1 MSVTWALCFLTH
13 SIISGL
19 VTPYTSTASLLIT
32 SPLFTVLTTGAP
44 VGAKDVGRGIPA
56 TRVGLSLVGV
66 GGALVEGG
74 SCTRGVGG
82 VGAEVGAG
90 APIGPAVAGAVL
102 DVAVSRTAGTV

>member
-1 MSVTWALCFLTH
+1 
-13 SIISGL
+13 

-32 SPLFTVLTTGAP
+32 SPLFTVLITGSPA
-44 VGAKDVGRGIPA
+44 GAEDVGRGIPA
-56 TRVGLSLVGV
+56 TRVVLSLVGV

-90 APIGPAVAGAVL
+90 DPTGPTVAGDVL
-102 DVAVSRTAGTV
+102 DVTISRPAGTV